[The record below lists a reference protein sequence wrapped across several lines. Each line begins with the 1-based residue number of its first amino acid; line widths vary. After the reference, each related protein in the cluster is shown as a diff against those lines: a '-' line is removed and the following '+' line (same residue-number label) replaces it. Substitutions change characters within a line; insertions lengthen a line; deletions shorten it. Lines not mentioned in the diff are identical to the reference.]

1 MDRPDLEYYPDGD
14 KQRPILVWRFAEPML
29 SISSAPLGGGI
40 QNINWIVNAGV
51 SLHYART
58 DPAEHLGEIAGDRG
72 LHGSGVGMLTAAA
85 VEKWEWNDEEQV
97 GVAVTVGLSVPT
109 WAAAA
114 AGAAGDFSAGTI
126 NIVVVVPVRL
136 GEAALVNAV
145 ISVTE
150 AKTQALGERGV
161 PGTGTA
167 SDAVVIVCPGDGTA
181 EQFGGPRSAWG
192 SRIARGVYAAVIVG

>member
-1 MDRPDLEYYPDGD
+1 MDQPDLEYYPDGD
-14 KQRPILVWRFAEPML
+14 QQRPILVWRFAEPML

-40 QNINWIVNAGV
+40 QSIEWIMNAGV
-51 SLHYART
+51 SLDYSRT
-58 DPAEHLGEIAGDRG
+58 DPAEHLREIAEDRG
-72 LHGSGVGMLTAAA
+72 LPGSGVGMLTAAA
-85 VEKWEWNDEEQV
+85 VEKWVWNNDEQV
-97 GVAVTVGLSVPT
+97 GVSVTVGLSFPT

-114 AGAAGDFSAGTI
+114 DGVVSDFTPGTI

-150 AKTQALGERGV
+150 AKTQALLERGV

-167 SDAVVIVCPGDGTA
+167 SDAVVVVCSAAGPA
-181 EQFGGPRSAWG
+181 EQFGGPRSLWG
-192 SRIARGVYAAVIVG
+192 SRIARGVYAAVSLG